1 MRTLQSFPPFPV
13 FDYAV
18 EKSALVVFADSRSG
32 AFPPMAPL
40 SEHVFVVAI
49 LSQKQVFLERV
60 RRATPALKNQS
71 VV

>member
-1 MRTLQSFPPFPV
+1 MRRPQSFPPFPV

-18 EKSALVVFADSRSG
+18 EKSAMVVFADSRSG

-40 SEHVFVVAI
+40 AEHVFVVAI
-49 LSQKQVFLERV
+49 LSQKQVFLEGHKRTAPV
-60 RRATPALKNQS
+60 LKNQS